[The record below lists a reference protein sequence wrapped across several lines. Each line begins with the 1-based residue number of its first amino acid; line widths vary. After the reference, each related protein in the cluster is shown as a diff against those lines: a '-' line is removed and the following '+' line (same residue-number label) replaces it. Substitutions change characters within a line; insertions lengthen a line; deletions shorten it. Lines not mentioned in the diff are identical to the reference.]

1 MHALKYLALVSCF
14 YASVGWSSTIDD
26 ISRSVVF
33 LSQNV
38 PMVEEMNGIRFEV
51 WLKFPATNAF
61 IPKQKRISGS
71 GLVVVS
77 SNLCYL
83 ITAKHVA
90 TNMTED
96 CELAMQG
103 DKKEPLRFKLSSI
116 TGQPAIRWFHHTNAD
131 VSVYPLPTITSQGAT
146 ALDRRAMPF
155 EFLES
160 QTNLP
165 SRDTYV
171 TALGF
176 PLGLG
181 AEGEFI
187 PLSRDSKVSSGILN
201 DGGSLFFLLQD
212 PSVSGYSGGPLVQS
226 GDPRVVATD
235 RTAASISVVSGG
247 ARCWGFVSGTFA
259 DETGGKM
266 SRITP
271 SFYAVELIHKAQREL
286 RIWPA
291 SAPSPEKK

>member
-1 MHALKYLALVSCF
+1 MRALKHLAFVSCVC
-14 YASVGWSSTIDD
+14 ASFGWSSTIDE

-38 PMVEEMNGIRFEV
+38 PVVEDNNGIRFEV
-51 WLKFPATNAF
+51 WLKFPGTNAF

-71 GLVVVS
+71 GFVVAS

-83 ITAKHVA
+83 VTAKHVA

-96 CELAMQG
+96 CELVMRG
-103 DKKEPLRFKLSSI
+103 DKKEPLRFKISSI

-131 VSVYPLPTITSQGAT
+131 ISIYPLPTITSQGLM
-146 ALDRRAMPF
+146 ALDRRAVPL

-165 SRDTYV
+165 SRDTIV

-201 DGGSLFFLLQD
+201 DGGSQFFLLQD
-212 PSVSGYSGGPLVQS
+212 PSVSGYSGGPWIQS

-235 RTAASISVVSGG
+235 TTAASISVVSGG
-247 ARCWGFVSGTFA
+247 VRCWGFVSGTFG

-271 SFYAVELIHKAQREL
+271 SFYAVDLIRKAEREL

-291 SAPSPEKK
+291 SAPLPEKN